1 MALLKQTPPTI
12 ARSNAKSR
20 ILLFTLSLFAFS
32 LLFVLFSV
40 TRNSYSDPYPYPY
53 PTPNAKPETSFAA
66 SLERFLAQTSQ
77 RFRDDTIT
85 SLTEDGVVRKFDDVA
100 SKIERQRVNEDSYY
114 PLSLPIRVYVY
125 EMPRKFTYD
134 LLWLFRNTYKDTSN
148 LTSNGSPVHRLIE
161 QVFF

>member
-1 MALLKQTPPTI
+1 MALLKQTPLTI

-40 TRNSYSDPYPYPY
+40 TRNSYSDPYPYP
-53 PTPNAKPETSFAA
+53 TPNAKPETSFAA

-77 RFRDDTIT
+77 RFRDDTVT

-100 SKIERQRVNEDSYY
+100 SKIERQRVYEDSYY